1 MLTLRDLAIDY
12 PGFAGRYTLS
22 VPTGGLCAVVGP
34 SGGGKTTL
42 LSAIAGFEPI
52 SGGSLEVDGASI
64 LDLPP
69 ARRPVTV
76 LFQDYNL
83 FPHLSVLQ
91 NVGLGLRPDLRLG
104 PAETRRAEEALASV
118 DLAGMGPRRPATLSG
133 GERQRAALARALVMD
148 RPVLLLD
155 EAFGPLDPGLRLEM
169 LGLVD
174 RLRRARRL
182 TVVMS
187 IHTPEDVVG
196 VADSVAFVESG
207 RVLLQDTP
215 EAVFGSEMEPVRR
228 FMGRRGVEPG

>member
-1 MLTLRDLAIDY
+1 MLVLSLRDLAIDY
-12 PGFAGRYTLS
+12 PGFVGRYTLH
-22 VPTGGLCAVVGP
+22 VAKGGLCALVGP

-42 LSAIAGFEPI
+42 ISAIAGFEPVT
-52 SGGSLEVDGASI
+52 GGTLEVDGASI

-69 ARRPVTV
+69 ARRPVSV

-91 NVGLGLRPDLRLG
+91 NVGLGIRPDLRL
-104 PAETRRAEEALASV
+104 AAADVRAAEEALASV

-169 LGLVD
+169 LALVD
-174 RLRRARRL
+174 GLRRARGL

-196 VADSVAFVESG
+196 VADSVAFVEG
-207 RVLLQDTP
+207 GQVLLQDVP
-215 EAVFGSEMEPVRR
+215 EAVFASALEPVVKYL
-228 FMGRRGVEPG
+228 GRRR

>member
-1 MLTLRDLAIDY
+1 MLNLHDLAVDY
-12 PGFAGRYTLS
+12 PGFAGRYTLA
-22 VPTGGLCAVVGP
+22 VPRGGLCALVGP

-42 LSAIAGFEPI
+42 ISAVAGFEPVT
-52 SGGSLEVDGASI
+52 GGTLAVGGVSI
-64 LDLPP
+64 LGLLP
-69 ARRPVTV
+69 ASRPVSV

-91 NVGLGLRPDLRLG
+91 NVGLGLRPDLRLP
-104 PAETRRAEEALASV
+104 PADVQRAEEALASV
-118 DLAGMGPRRPATLSG
+118 GLAGTGPRRPATLSG

-169 LGLVD
+169 LALVD
-174 RLRRARRL
+174 DLRRARAL

-187 IHTPEDVVG
+187 IHTPEDVIG
-196 VADSVAFVESG
+196 VADSVAFVEGG

-215 EAVFGSEMEPVRR
+215 ETVFGSGLQEVRR
-228 FMGRRGVEPG
+228 FMGRTPGP

>member
-1 MLTLRDLAIDY
+1 VLTLRDLAIDY
-12 PGFAGRYTLS
+12 PGFAGRYTLD
-22 VPTGGLCAVVGP
+22 VPTGGLCAIVGP

-52 SGGSLEVDGASI
+52 SGGVLEIDGRSI
-64 LDLPP
+64 LGLPP
-69 ARRPVTV
+69 ARRPVSV

-91 NVGLGLRPDLRLG
+91 NVGLGVRPDLRLD
-104 PAETRRAEEALASV
+104 PADVRTAEEALASV
-118 DLAGMGPRRPATLSG
+118 DLAGMGSRRPATLSG

-169 LGLVD
+169 LALVD
-174 RLRRARRL
+174 RLRRARGL

-196 VADSVAFVESG
+196 VADSVAFVEGG
-207 RVLLQDTP
+207 RVLLQDAP
-215 EAVFGSEMEPVRR
+215 EAVFGSGLEAVQR
-228 FMGRRGVEPG
+228 FLGRWSPQPR